1 MLDYVAMLPVLIMLK
16 NLLAY
21 CIVENFRG
29 KKLLGIMIFAE
40 KTFTVCSLVLQMDTK
55 PQKFLKKTIA
65 NQMCSVGFSSQIEL
79 TAMDLYR
86 YLLTLSFQ

>member
-1 MLDYVAMLPVLIMLK
+1 MLNYVAMLPVLIMLK

-40 KTFTVCSLVLQMDTK
+40 KTFAVCSLVLQMDTK

-65 NQMCSVGFSSQIEL
+65 NNHKTPKFTKFFPSKFFTVQ
-79 TAMDLYR
+79 
-86 YLLTLSFQ
+86 